1 MAASRLRILVL
12 IQGELGEHI
21 AGPAVRGW
29 EMSRVVAERHQVTA
43 ATPNPPADA
52 LEEVRLVPFGRRSIL
67 REALRND
74 VVIAPALPPYLL
86 TALQGRRTLTVADQ
100 FGPVELE
107 HATLGDGPLVAHQVE
122 LQRSMRRLQLRFADV
137 IVSANDA
144 QRERLTGE
152 LAGVRNRPVQLVTVP
167 FGLPKPPPRAAATPL
182 RDAFAG
188 VKRDDFVILWWGSI
202 WRWLDAGTALR
213 AFARIAEHRPQAKLI
228 LPAGKAPNARAE
240 VFATT
245 DEARRLAEDLGLLDR
260 SVFFMREWIPY
271 ERRHA
276 YLQDAD
282 LGLVLHGDTPEAK
295 IAARSRY
302 MDYLWSGVP
311 CVLARGDEV
320 ARRFGDKGFA
330 SIVPP
335 RDVTAAANAL
345 ATLIDD
351 RTALEAARAS
361 APALADEYR
370 WPALIQPL
378 IDVIEE
384 ASTHLRR
391 SRWTAGLGRA
401 SASYYGKQLADRLSA
416 RRRQPAMRRSE
427 TSIQH
432 VAASRIRL

>member
-12 IQGELGEHI
+12 IQGELGEHL

-29 EMSRVVAERHQVTA
+29 EMSRVFAKRHRVTA
-43 ATPNPPADA
+43 ATPNPRAGA
-52 LEEVRLVPFGRRSIL
+52 LEEVRLVPFRRRSIL

-107 HATLGDGPLVAHQVE
+107 HATLGDGPLVARQVE

-144 QRERLTGE
+144 QGERVTGE
-152 LAGVRNRPVQLVTVP
+152 LAGVRNRPVRLVTVP

-188 VKRDDFVILWWGSI
+188 VKHDDFVILWWGSI
-202 WRWLDAGTALR
+202 WRWLDADTALR
-213 AFARIAEHRPQAKLI
+213 AFARVAEQRPQAKLI
-228 LPAGKAPNARAE
+228 LPAGKAPNAGADG
-240 VFATT
+240 FAAT
-245 DEARRLAEDLGLLDR
+245 DEARRLAEDLGLLHR
-260 SVFFMREWIPY
+260 SVFFMHEWIPY
-271 ERRHA
+271 DRRHS
-276 YLQDAD
+276 YIQDAD
-282 LGLVLHGDTPEAK
+282 LGLVLHRDTPEAK

-302 MDYLWSGVP
+302 MDYLWCGVP

-351 RTALEAARAS
+351 RTALDAARAS
-361 APALADEYR
+361 APALAEEYR
-370 WPALIQPL
+370 WPALMQPL
-378 IDVIEE
+378 INVIEE
-384 ASTHLRR
+384 ASTHFRR
-391 SRWTAGLGRA
+391 SGWPGGLGSA
-401 SASYYGKQLADRLSA
+401 SASYYAKQLEERLSA
-416 RRRQPAMRRSE
+416 RRRQPAIRRSE

-432 VAASRIRL
+432 IAASRSRL